1 MCLVSRQ
8 LGFVISPKFSYYL
21 VPRSTTSPLI
31 LSSLVREHPD
41 IRRFAFLFFFV
52 SFFLPPPPPFF
63 PTIAPIGLFAPHF
76 PLKISSSPPLSTSLL
91 LCNQRVSPTNSP
103 TAPRLSSPFNSTRI
117 ETRQKCA
124 MRAIFGRLGF
134 NRRFSTIGVKEGL
147 LPLPLI
153 GIGAFERRAIESIWR

>member
-41 IRRFAFLFFFV
+41 IRRFAFLFFLFPF
-52 SFFLPPPPPFF
+52 SFLLLLLFF
-63 PTIAPIGLFAPHF
+63 PPSLPLGYSRPIF
-76 PLKISSSPPLSTSLL
+76 PSRSPSSPLSTSLL